1 MLERSWKLRDIVLMA
16 IFAVVGGGV
25 FYGWDLLTAPLFS
38 STFGPAVGAVVNGL
52 WWVSGSL
59 VAYVIRRPGAA
70 LITNFISSF
79 FEFAFGSPY
88 GASAMISGLI
98 QGAGAEAGF
107 TARAWRRYGVS
118 TMLLSGA
125 LGGVGNCIQWLTQYK
140 GYQYGIGSIIGYII
154 ITLLS
159 GMLLGGL
166 LPKWIGDALLRTGV
180 LRNFAIGRQGRAG
193 SATGQ

>member
-1 MLERSWKLRDIVLMA
+1 MGRSWKQRDIVLMT
-16 IFAVVGGGV
+16 IFSVVGGGV

-38 STFGPAVGAVVNGL
+38 SSVGPAVGAIVNGL

-79 FEFAFGSPY
+79 FEFIFGSPY
-88 GASAMISGLI
+88 GAGAMISGLI

-107 TARAWRRYGVS
+107 AAFRWRRYTLG

-125 LGGVGNCIQWLTQYK
+125 LGGVGNCLQWLIQYQ
-140 GYQYGIGSIIGYII
+140 GYKYSAGNIIGYIVVTI
-154 ITLLS
+154 VS
-159 GMLLGGL
+159 GMVLGGL
-166 LPKWIGDALLRTGV
+166 LPKLIGDALRRSGV
-180 LRNFAIGRQGRAG
+180 LRNFAIGRSGVSEQ
-193 SATGQ
+193 